1 LLLYRSIP
9 AQQISTTGVNMLIKD
24 QIRARREQLGISV
37 AELAKRVGVSGQ
49 AIRHWESGRSFPGK
63 SKAPD
68 VETALSFTL
77 DWTEGRK
84 AVAAQPQMAALI
96 EQGDI
101 ELLLL
106 LCRLPTPFK
115 VLMAELAKAQLDAI
129 LGKRE
134 GFTSKETEQPQQAF
148 SQKERK
154 NAAAVPH
161 PAKLAKRAGPRKKAA

>member
-1 LLLYRSIP
+1 M
-9 AQQISTTGVNMLIKD
+9 QIKD

-63 SKAPD
+63 SKAPS

-84 AVAAQPQMAALI
+84 ASAVQPQMAALI

-101 ELLLL
+101 NLLLL
-106 LCRLPTPFK
+106 LCRLPAPFK
-115 VLMAELAKAQLDAI
+115 ALLTELAQAQLDAI
-129 LGKRE
+129 VGKRE
-134 GFTSKETEQPQQAF
+134 GFASKETEQSRLAF
-148 SQKERK
+148 SQKER
-154 NAAAVPH
+154 NAAAVQQPAQ
-161 PAKLAKRAGPRKKAA
+161 PAKRGRPRKKAA

>member
-1 LLLYRSIP
+1 M
-9 AQQISTTGVNMLIKD
+9 QIKD

-63 SKAPD
+63 SKAPS

-84 AVAAQPQMAALI
+84 ASAAQPQMAALI

-101 ELLLL
+101 DLLLL
-106 LCRLPTPFK
+106 LCRLPAPFK
-115 VLMAELAKAQLDAI
+115 ALLTELAQAQLGAI
-129 LGKRE
+129 VGKRE
-134 GFTSKETEQPQQAF
+134 GFSAKETEQPKSAF
-148 SQKERK
+148 SRKERN
-154 NAAAVPH
+154 NAAAVQH
-161 PAKLAKRAGPRKKAA
+161 PAQLAKRGRPRKKAA

>member
-1 LLLYRSIP
+1 M
-9 AQQISTTGVNMLIKD
+9 QIKD

-63 SKAPD
+63 SKAPS

-84 AVAAQPQMAALI
+84 ATAAQPQMAALI

-101 ELLLL
+101 DLLLL
-106 LCRLPTPFK
+106 LCRLPAPFK
-115 VLMAELAKAQLDAI
+115 ALLTELAQMQLGAI
-129 LGKRE
+129 VGKRE
-134 GFTSKETEQPQQAF
+134 GFNSRESEQPKPAF
-148 SQKERK
+148 GRKESN
-154 NAAAVPH
+154 NAAAVQQ
-161 PAKLAKRAGPRKKAA
+161 PAKLAKRGRPRKKAA